1 MLEAAANVPDH
12 CRLGPCRIVVTNDA
26 QREALASAFSIYAAS
41 TRGLTD
47 PVLLDPEVLENER
60 AKAFN
65 APCLLAI
72 MAKID
77 GAHLVVPD
85 HEQWITVGASLGALL
100 TSANALGYVGKTLS
114 GARTAH
120 PAVQAVFCK
129 PSEVLVCFV
138 YVGTR
143 REPVDSP
150 GIH

>member
-26 QREALASAFSIYAAS
+26 HREALATAFSIYAAS
-41 TRGLTD
+41 ARGLPD
-47 PVLLDPEVLENER
+47 PTLLDPEVKENER

-77 GAHLVVPD
+77 GAHIVVPD
-85 HEQWITVGASLGALL
+85 HEQWMTVGASLGALL

-114 GARTAH
+114 GARASH

-138 YVGTR
+138 YVGSR
-143 REPVDSP
+143 REPAFST